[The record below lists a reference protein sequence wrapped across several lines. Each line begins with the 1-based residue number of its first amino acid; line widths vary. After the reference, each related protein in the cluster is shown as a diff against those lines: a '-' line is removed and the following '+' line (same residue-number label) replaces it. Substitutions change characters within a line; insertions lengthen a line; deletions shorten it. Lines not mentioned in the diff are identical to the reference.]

1 MKNLLH
7 TFICGLIVL
16 LATQS
21 CAPVF
26 SELQSARM
34 TGAGQVELTPHYSS
48 TSVADGG
55 DSEGIQN
62 HLGLQLAVGVS
73 PKVDLRFR
81 YENIWLK
88 GDGVTDG
95 LSLIAFGPKLSL
107 IPDQLALYAPIGTA
121 VGDGITDSWQFQP
134 TVFVTLPV
142 VPQKLDFTVAPK
154 MVVSFCDDCNSYFAF
169 NTGLA
174 ISSNITRWAF
184 RPEFGLLF
192 GEDGGTASHLSFGI
206 SFNVSRPK

>member
-1 MKNLLH
+1 MKNLLN
-7 TFICGLIVL
+7 TIACGLIVL
-16 LATQS
+16 VGTQS

-34 TGAGQVELTPHYSS
+34 AGAGQVELTPHYST
-48 TSVADGG
+48 TSVAEGG

-88 GDGVTDG
+88 ESGILDG
-95 LSLIAFGPKLSL
+95 LSLIGFGPKFSL
-107 IPDQLALYAPIGTA
+107 IQDRLALYTPFGTA
-121 VGDGITDSWQFQP
+121 VGDGVTDSWQFQP
-134 TVFVTLPV
+134 TVFLTLPV

-154 MVVSFCDDCNSYFAF
+154 LVVQFCDDCDSYFAF

-174 ISSNITRWAF
+174 ISSDITRWAF

-192 GEDGGTASHLSFGI
+192 GGDNSTASHFSFGI